1 MQLALCVCKRKGD
14 VMLTCCTYTGFY
26 ALHHRVS
33 YALPIEWAETAKQQA
48 EDTIV
53 FQAGDKQTERLSD
66 ALHCICMHSYLTAA
80 PIAVYTKG
88 ELTGRCMPASLTAD
102 RIHDR

>member
-1 MQLALCVCKRKGD
+1 VQKEGD
-14 VMLTCCTYTGFY
+14 VMLTCCKRAAILSTIVY
-26 ALHHRVS
+26 H
-33 YALPIEWAETAKQQA
+33 ALPIEWAETAKQQA

-80 PIAVYTKG
+80 TIAVYTK
-88 ELTGRCMPASLTAD
+88 ESLQVAACLH
-102 RIHDR
+102 R

>member
-1 MQLALCVCKRKGD
+1 VQKEGD
-14 VMLTCCTYTGFY
+14 VMLTCCKRAAILSTIVY
-26 ALHHRVS
+26 H
-33 YALPIEWAETAKQQA
+33 ALPIEWAETAKQQA
-48 EDTIV
+48 EDAIV

-66 ALHCICMHSYLTAA
+66 ARAALHLHAQLSNCCYYSCVHQ
-80 PIAVYTKG
+80 G